1 MCGKTILGSG
11 REEGVEKR
19 RPFSCCARGL
29 RGYQASRSLIRFLA
43 AQTHHLHGDGGRQGE
58 KKKNQAFLI
67 QQRVIFSLVV
77 ELLTDVAWQR
87 SERAR
92 EGRVSGRHGET
103 EGRR

>member
-11 REEGVEKR
+11 REEGAEKR
-19 RPFSCCARGL
+19 RPFSCRACGL
-29 RGYQASRSLIRFLA
+29 RGYRASLSLIRLLA

-58 KKKNQAFLI
+58 KKTGLLI
-67 QQRVIFSLVV
+67 QRRVIFSLVV

-87 SERAR
+87 RERVR
-92 EGRVSGRHGET
+92 EGGISGGHGET